1 MSTLIFVNLPVSD
14 LERSKSFYLALGF
27 EINPQFTDEN
37 AACIVISD
45 TIFAMLLV
53 KPFFSRFTSKEI
65 ADTST
70 TVAAINALSADSRE
84 DVDALADK
92 AIAAGGT
99 QTNEPQDLGFM
110 YSRSF
115 QDPDGNM
122 WETFWMDPAHVQ

>member
-1 MSTLIFVNLPVSD
+1 MPTMIFVNLPVTD
-14 LERSKSFYLALGF
+14 LERAKAFYSALGF
-27 EINPQFTDEN
+27 GINQQFTDDK

-45 TIFAMLLV
+45 TIFAMIV
-53 KPFFSRFTSKEI
+53 TKPYFETFSPKTI

-70 TVAAINALSADSRE
+70 SVAAINALSRDSKE
-84 DVDALADK
+84 EVDAIADK
-92 AIAAGGT
+92 ALTSGGL

-122 WETFWMDPAHVQ
+122 WEALWMDPGHVE

>member
-1 MSTLIFVNLPVSD
+1 MPTLIFVNLPVSD
-14 LERSKSFYLALGF
+14 LERSKSFYSALGF

-37 AACIVISD
+37 AACVVISD
-45 TIFAMLLV
+45 TIFAMLLI
-53 KPFFSRFTSKEI
+53 KPFFSSFTSKEI

-70 TVAAINALSADSRE
+70 TVAAINALSSDSRE
-84 DVDALADK
+84 EVDALADK
-92 AIAAGGT
+92 AIAAGGA

-122 WETFWMDPAHVQ
+122 WETMWMDPAHVE

>member
-1 MSTLIFVNLPVSD
+1 MPTMIFVNLPVTD
-14 LERSKSFYLALGF
+14 LERAKAFYSALGF
-27 EINPQFTDEN
+27 GINQQFTDDK

-45 TIFAMLLV
+45 TIFAMIV
-53 KPFFSRFTSKEI
+53 TKPYFETFSPKTI

-70 TVAAINALSADSRE
+70 SVAAINALSQDSKE
-84 DVDALADK
+84 EVDAIADK
-92 AIAAGGT
+92 ALTSGGL

-122 WETFWMDPAHVQ
+122 WEAMWMDPGHVE

>member
-37 AACIVISD
+37 AACVVISD

-122 WETFWMDPAHVQ
+122 WETLWMDPAHVQ

>member
-1 MSTLIFVNLPVSD
+1 MPTMIFVNLPVTD
-14 LERSKSFYLALGF
+14 LERAKAFYSALGF
-27 EINPQFTDEN
+27 DINQQFTDDK

-45 TIFAMLLV
+45 TIFAMIV
-53 KPFFSRFTSKEI
+53 TKPYFETFSPKTI

-70 TVAAINALSADSRE
+70 SVAAINALSRDSKE
-84 DVDALADK
+84 EVDAIADK
-92 AIAAGGT
+92 ALTSGGL

-122 WETFWMDPAHVQ
+122 WEALWMDPAHVE

>member
-53 KPFFSRFTSKEI
+53 KPFFSTFTSKEI

-122 WETFWMDPAHVQ
+122 WETLWMDPAHVQ

>member
-1 MSTLIFVNLPVSD
+1 MPTMIFVNLPVTD
-14 LERSKSFYLALGF
+14 LERAKAFYSALGF
-27 EINPQFTDEN
+27 GINQQFTDDK

-45 TIFAMLLV
+45 TIFAMIV
-53 KPFFSRFTSKEI
+53 TKPYFETFSPKTI

-70 TVAAINALSADSRE
+70 SVAAINALSRDSKE
-84 DVDALADK
+84 EVDAIADK
-92 AIAAGGT
+92 ALTSGGL

-122 WETFWMDPAHVQ
+122 WEAMWMDPGHVE

>member
-14 LERSKSFYLALGF
+14 LERSKSFYSALGF

-37 AACIVISD
+37 AACVVISE

-53 KPFFSRFTSKEI
+53 KPFFSSFTSKEI
-65 ADTST
+65 ADTTT
-70 TVAAINALSADSRE
+70 TVAAINALSSDSRGE
-84 DVDALADK
+84 VDALADR
-92 AIAAGGT
+92 AIAAGGA

-122 WETFWMDPAHVQ
+122 WETVWMDPAHVQ